1 MILVHLLALY
11 NIDLEILTK
20 PHYNDLSDYVYAI
33 KYYAIMIRSSVLR
46 RISHNVTI
54 NVHRVSPFKHDY
66 RKQ

>member
-1 MILVHLLALY
+1 MILVHLLILH

-20 PHYNDLSDYVYAI
+20 PHYNDLSDYAI

-46 RISHNVTI
+46 RISHTVTI

-66 RKQ
+66 RK